1 MEERELLGIFKKKGT
16 VAELQKQFDIDT
28 KDLRGML
35 QNDLKYIQDETAKL
49 ESAMGALPAEGQ
61 IDFSKLDPSHL
72 SVILKRLQAIHQN
85 LLSVDRDVQSESND
99 NPAESTLIAEMEEL
113 IGNIGAVLK
122 Q

>member
-1 MEERELLGIFKKKGT
+1 LLGIFKKKGT

>member
-1 MEERELLGIFKKKGT
+1 MEEIELLGIFKKKGT